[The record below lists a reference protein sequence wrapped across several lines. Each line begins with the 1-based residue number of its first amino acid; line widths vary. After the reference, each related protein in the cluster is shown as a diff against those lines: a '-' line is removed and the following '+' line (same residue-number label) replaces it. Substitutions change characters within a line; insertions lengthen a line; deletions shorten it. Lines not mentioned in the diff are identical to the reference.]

1 MESLFLKYIIC
12 LGDGMADWPLPDYD
26 MRTPIEVAKTPAI
39 DEVGRRGVVGQFC
52 PIPEGLPAGSD
63 IGNLSCFGYNP
74 GASFRGRAPIEAINQ
89 GIALADNEVAFRCN
103 LVTIEDGIMEDF
115 TAGHISTE
123 EAAEIIAT
131 LNETLGQEFPIRFHT
146 GVSYRHCAIMPE
158 NEGASLKAMC
168 DLECEPP
175 HNITDKAV
183 APWLPKG
190 EGHEI
195 IHALIARSQE
205 VLKDHPVN
213 GMRIAVEQKP
223 VTSIWLWGQGRAPE
237 VQSYADKFGIT
248 GGVISAVDLVNGIG
262 RCAGLDVIPVEG
274 ATGWID
280 TNYAGKVAAALASLE
295 KNDFVYIHVEAPD
308 ETAHQGRA
316 DLKIQAIED
325 FDAKIVAPCLAY
337 QDQHPDTR
345 ILVCPDHYTTI
356 ETKTHAGGPVPF
368 ALCGAGVV
376 PKGPDIYSEQ
386 TARDSGICI
395 EAGHTLIERMIREET
410 LDF

>member
-1 MESLFLKYIIC
+1 MKYIIC

-26 MRTPIEVAKTPAI
+26 NQTPIEVANTAAI

-89 GIALADNEVAFRCN
+89 GIHLADNEVAFRCN
-103 LVTIEDGIMEDF
+103 LVTLTDGIMDDF
-115 TAGHISTE
+115 TAGHITTE
-123 EAAEIIAT
+123 EADEIIPV
-131 LNETLGQEFPIRFHT
+131 LNETLGKEFPIRFHT
-146 GVSYRHCAIMPE
+146 GVSYRHIAVVPE
-158 NEGASLKAMC
+158 NEGATLEAMC
-168 DLECEPP
+168 ALACEPP
-175 HNITDKAV
+175 HNISDKEA

-190 EGHEI
+190 EGQELV
-195 IHALIARSQE
+195 HAIMARAQE
-205 VLKDHPVN
+205 VLKDHPLNAKRVAAGN
-213 GMRIAVEQKP
+213 KP
-223 VTSIWLWGQGRAPE
+223 ASAIWLWGQGRAPE
-237 VQSYADKFGIT
+237 VESYADKFGIT

-262 RCAGLDVIPVEG
+262 KCAGLEVIPVEG

-280 TNYAGKVAAALASLE
+280 TNYEGKVQAALDSLDR
-295 KNDFVYIHVEAPD
+295 NDFVYIHLEAPD

-368 ALCGAGVV
+368 ALCGAGVS
-376 PKGPDIYSEQ
+376 PNETNQYSEQ
-386 TARDSGICI
+386 LARDSGVLI

-410 LDF
+410 LTL